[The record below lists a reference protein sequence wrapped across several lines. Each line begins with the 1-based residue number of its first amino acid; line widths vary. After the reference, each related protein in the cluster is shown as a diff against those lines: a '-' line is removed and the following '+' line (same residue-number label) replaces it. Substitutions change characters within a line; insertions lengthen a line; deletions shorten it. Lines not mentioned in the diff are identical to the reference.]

1 MLLTE
6 EQIQKSIAWLLH
18 NGSPPIRY
26 LTHRRILGERSDTEM
41 TRELWRTVETCPD
54 VAEILDKQNEDGSWF
69 AGGSW
74 AHKAKPLLSGYNP
87 ETPKYVTT
95 IWILP
100 HLGDVGFSVQD
111 ERVRRACEYVLTF
124 DDGKNPDYRILN
136 EADYYPDYSSF
147 GPCRFSQYL
156 IAFAKVGLDD
166 PRVTK
171 GYQILL
177 NSQREDGGWVAG
189 DCVREK
195 GWTRSCPASSY
206 GCTYAL
212 YCRKERHTE
221 PLIRAL
227 GFLIWHLSTKT
238 DADLR
243 RFWYH
248 GHSTVHALLMF
259 SEFGIGLDD
268 RPVGTIVEWLMSMY
282 DPQKGCF
289 HYTGVPPSRCT
300 ARQDSVSSRVAKYRF
315 YHLSEDDWLTY
326 YATRIALNVQSHAA
340 ALEQP

>member
-1 MLLTE
+1 MILTA

-26 LTHRRILGERSDTEM
+26 LTHRHILRAHSDAEAM
-41 TRELWRTVETCPD
+41 KELRRDVQSCPD
-54 VAEILDKQNEDGSWF
+54 VAEILNKQNEDGSWF

-74 AHKAKPLLSGYNP
+74 GYKAKPLHSGHNP

-95 IWILP
+95 VWILP
-100 HLGDVGFSVQD
+100 HLGEMGLTAQD
-111 ERVRRACEYVLTF
+111 ERVRRACDYVLTF
-124 DDGKNPDYRILN
+124 RGDTNPNYRILN

-166 PRVTK
+166 ARVTK
-171 GYQILL
+171 GYKILL
-177 NSQREDGGWVAG
+177 DSQREDGGWVAG

-212 YCRKERHTE
+212 YCRKDRYQE

-227 GFLIWHLSTKT
+227 RFLNWHLSTKA

-248 GHSTVHALLMF
+248 GHSTLHDLLMF
-259 SEFGIGLDD
+259 SEFNIGLDD
-268 RPVGTIVEWLMSMY
+268 RPARAISAWLVSMH
-282 DPQKGCF
+282 DPEAACF
-289 HYTGVPPSRCT
+289 HYSGKSPSRYT
-300 ARQDSVSSRVAKYRF
+300 VREDGASSRVAKYRL
-315 YHLSEDDWLTY
+315 YHLIEDDWLTY
-326 YATRIALNVQSHAA
+326 YATRISLNMQD
-340 ALEQP
+340 